1 MTETKTND
9 NAQIAVRCHEIQ
21 TCLANKNVPEF
32 ETIIEIGMAVRL
44 SLHIRGLPIIPY
56 NVLKLVASHYLGIPS
71 IALGKIIHVL
81 AKVEFVRLM
90 TQGKTIQS
98 VFPNVPFYED
108 TFKRIEEFAKTECIF
123 AEAEELAVVLVERLA
138 KSPCN
143 SDALRNQI
151 GAESNLFVRGVNIGV
166 QGGYLDK
173 HRCRGR
179 DILLNPTYFSESPHV
194 FADAVAK
201 SGANHIEGLLK
212 RVSNYQ
218 GWPLSLIEKNGRIG
232 NDKLTSDQLA
242 LLKRLAQTGMAIA
255 PSIKTSHAG
264 QNFFMFTP
272 APPGVALNPM
282 KRHIYEKAIAVI
294 SAIRQGQLLPKQ
306 YAIRSPGALLYRL
319 KTDLQI
325 RANTEAVEQYRN
337 LVVLRVGRLES
348 LGGNWFQLK
357 IIDTPENRE
366 ALNIAYSIISGDNP
380 QHMEVND
387 EVRMILQQDQEYV
400 ESLISRQDLQKKET
414 ISLAPEQ
421 LEEIDNLLRLG
432 GRD

>member
-1 MTETKTND
+1 MIEEKND

-21 TCLANKNVPEF
+21 TCLANRNVPEF
-32 ETIIEIGMAVRL
+32 ETIIEVGMAIRL
-44 SLHIRGLPIIPY
+44 SLHIRGLPKIPY
-56 NVLKLVASHYLGIPS
+56 NVLKLVAAHYLGIPA
-71 IALGKIIHVL
+71 IALSKIINIL

-90 TQGKTIQS
+90 TQGNTIQS

-108 TFKRIEEFAKTECIF
+108 TYKRIGEYAKTECVL
-123 AEAEELAVVLVERLA
+123 AEAEQLAVLLVERLA
-138 KSPCN
+138 QSPLN
-143 SDALRNQI
+143 SDTLRNQI
-151 GAESNLFVRGVNIGV
+151 GAETNLFKRGVNIGV

-179 DILLNPTYFSESPHV
+179 DILLNPTYFSENPQI

-201 SGANHIEGLLK
+201 SGANHIDQLLK
-212 RVSNYQ
+212 QVRSNQ
-218 GWPLSLIEKNGRIG
+218 GWPLSLIEKSGRIG
-232 NDKLTSDQLA
+232 NDNLSVDQLA
-242 LLKRLAQTGMAIA
+242 LLKRLAQSGMTIA

-282 KRHIYEKAIAVI
+282 KRHIYEKAIAVV
-294 SAIRQGQLLPKQ
+294 SAVRQGQLLPKQ
-306 YAIRSPGALLYRL
+306 YAIRSPGAILYRL
-319 KTDLQI
+319 KSDLHI
-325 RANTEAVEQYRN
+325 NANTEAAEQYRN
-337 LVVLRVGRLES
+337 LVVLRVGRLERVS
-348 LGGNWFQLK
+348 GNWCQLK

-366 ALNIAYSIISGDNP
+366 ALNLAYSIVSGENP
-380 QHMEVND
+380 QHLEVND

-432 GRD
+432 GA

>member
-1 MTETKTND
+1 MIETKGDTS
-9 NAQIAVRCHEIQ
+9 QIAVRCHEIH

-44 SLHIRGLPIIPY
+44 ALHIRGLPKISY
-56 NVLKLVASHYLGIPS
+56 DVLKLVAAHYLGIPS
-71 IALGKIIHVL
+71 IALSKIVTLL

-90 TQGKTIQS
+90 TQGNTIQS
-98 VFPNVPFYED
+98 VFPNIPFYQE
-108 TFKRIEEFAKTECIF
+108 TYKRIEEYARSECVF
-123 AEAEELAVVLVERLA
+123 AEAEQLAVTLVEKLA
-138 KSPCN
+138 KSPFN
-143 SDALRNQI
+143 FDALRNQI
-151 GAESNLFVRGVNIGV
+151 GAESNLFNRGIDIGV

-179 DILLNPTYFSESPHV
+179 DIILNPTYFSENPQV

-201 SGANHIEGLLK
+201 SGATHIDQLLK
-212 RVSNYQ
+212 QVRSHQ
-218 GWPLSLIEKNGRIG
+218 GWPLSIIENTGRIG
-232 NDKLTSDQLA
+232 SNNLSADQLT
-242 LLKRLAQTGMAIA
+242 LLKRLAQSGMTIA

-282 KRHIYEKAIAVI
+282 KRHIYEKSIAVV
-294 SAIRQGQLLPKQ
+294 SAVRQGQLLPKQ

-319 KTDLQI
+319 KSDLQI
-325 RANTEAVEQYRN
+325 RANTEAAEQYRN
-337 LVVLRVGRLES
+337 LVVLRVGRLEKTT
-348 LGGNWFQLK
+348 GNWFQLK

-366 ALNIAYSIISGDNP
+366 ALNIAYSIVSGDNL
-380 QHMEVND
+380 QNLEIND

-400 ESLISRQDLQKKET
+400 ESLISRQDLQNKET

-421 LEEIDNLLRLG
+421 LDEIDNLLRLG